1 MAAQDESLRLVAEVV
16 DKFSTP
22 LRNLRTM
29 LQGVQ
34 NPAAVEK
41 MKAGFEGTQK
51 AATAL
56 GREVNNTLTP
66 ALNAAGIAGLSIS
79 GGLLAAGAA
88 LRAFTGSTAGLALIG
103 RETGMLVQNMR
114 VLEEVGK
121 RFDIAPEAMQQSF
134 RTFAEN
140 AQQLRKGIGDVTG
153 FLTSQSPAVA
163 KWAADLRRDLNNGLN
178 PDEAYKRALE
188 FMRRIEDPIDRS
200 RFAEKLFGS
209 RQFGLLGSE
218 DLGRIFADVER
229 QLGKLPKNAA
239 ESALAFKRAWDD
251 VTSSLIGLRDTVGMT
266 VLPMFRD
273 LLDTTSK
280 WLSDP
285 AVKNGLA
292 TAFNDLQEALRKFD
306 WKQFRSEMADFFG
319 VVVSE
324 GKGAIETVKLFAQ
337 VFNALG
343 EGRILDAIKLL
354 DSKPVLPPGAL
365 GKPRTEADTRAQALE
380 ARRDQIQRLLT
391 VFDANPANRR
401 DPDGSAQR
409 DRLVKELE
417 SLTEEIKQLRRQGE
431 DAKVQQQSFRGS
443 GVGGGLIQNAAFGA
457 MVASGGAARGLS
469 SPWGGGGRFPSLL
482 GGGSQGMRR
491 TREALVGDAGSPGYV
506 GGKFAGTGDHTLDAI
521 IAAEGTAKGGR
532 DPFNTVLGYGKYGTP
547 SKPLTEMTLREA
559 YAFGREVRRRHGSS
573 SALGAFQIV
582 GQTMKDVGMPDTG
595 LTWDDKFTPENQMRM
610 AQAIRRRQGLGA
622 WEGFKNHPDQ
632 LAKARRGGRYALP
645 TASRADGSGFDSEV
659 RNRQGGGGPGFSLPP
674 LGSADDLL
682 RKALRSP
689 LMGGQTVDVQG
700 GANLDITLKG
710 FPPGTSTSGSSE
722 GILKDLN
729 VRRQTAIPKAGIDI

>member
-16 DKFSTP
+16 DKFSMP

-34 NPAAVEK
+34 NPAATEK

-51 AATAL
+51 AAAAL
-56 GREVNNTLTP
+56 GREVNNTVTP

-140 AQQLRKGIGDVTG
+140 AMQLRKGIGDVTG

-209 RQFGLLGSE
+209 KQFGLLGSE

-251 VTSSLIGLRDTVGMT
+251 VTSSLVGLRDTIGVT
-266 VLPMFRD
+266 VLPMFKE

-306 WKQFRSEMADFFG
+306 WKSFRSEMADFFG

-324 GKGAIETVKLFAQ
+324 GKGAVETVKLFAQ

-365 GKPRTEADTRAQALE
+365 GKPPTEAETKAQALE
-380 ARRDQIQRLLT
+380 TRRDQIQRLLT

-401 DPDGSAQR
+401 DPDGAAQR

-417 SLTEEIKQLRRQGE
+417 SLTEEIKQLRRQSE
-431 DAKVQQQSFRGS
+431 DAKVQQQSFTGG

-469 SPWGGGGRFPSLL
+469 SPWGGGGRFPSLRS
-482 GGGSQGMRR
+482 GGSEGIRR
-491 TREALVGDAGSPGYV
+491 SREALVGDAGSPGYI

-582 GQTMKDVGMPDTG
+582 GQTMKDVGIPDTG

-632 LAKARRGGRYALP
+632 LAKARRGGRYDLP
-645 TASRADGSGFDSEV
+645 SASRADGSGF
-659 RNRQGGGGPGFSLPP
+659 NRSVEGLRGSGSQGFELPP
-674 LGSADDLL
+674 IGSADDLL
-682 RKALRSP
+682 RKALKSP
-689 LMGGQTVDVQG
+689 ILGGQAVDLKG

-710 FPPGTSTSGSSE
+710 FPPGTSTNGSSE

-729 VRRQTAIPKAGIDI
+729 VRRQSAIPAAGVDI